1 MPSTS
6 HYDRSLSMGGGSN
19 TAPVEFPR
27 RPIWLVRGVDR
38 CGKNDFTIG
47 HTHW

>member
-1 MPSTS
+1 
-6 HYDRSLSMGGGSN
+6 MGGGSN

-38 CGKNDFTIG
+38 CGKNDFAIG